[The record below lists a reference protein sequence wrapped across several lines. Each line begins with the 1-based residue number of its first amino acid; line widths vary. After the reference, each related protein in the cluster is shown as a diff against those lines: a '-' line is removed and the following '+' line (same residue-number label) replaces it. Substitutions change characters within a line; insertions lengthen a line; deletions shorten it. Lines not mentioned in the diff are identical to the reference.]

1 MKFVLIAT
9 TMKVYLMLLDVVSRM
24 RQFQALDLEAATVRL
39 VYMSMGIISDTL
51 TLEINLRIY
60 E

>member
-1 MKFVLIAT
+1 
-9 TMKVYLMLLDVVSRM
+9 MKVYLMLLDVVSRM